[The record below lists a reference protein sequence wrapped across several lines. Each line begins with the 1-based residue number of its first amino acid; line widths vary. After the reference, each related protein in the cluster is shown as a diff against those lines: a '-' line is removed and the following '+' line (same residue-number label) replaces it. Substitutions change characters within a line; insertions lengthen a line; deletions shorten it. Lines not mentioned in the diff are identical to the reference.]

1 MRQFAT
7 QYATRKQRQLLQ
19 SIGVPHV
26 RGRTRSVA
34 MALIESAIA
43 AGKLP
48 PDRLT
53 DDQKASIPIE
63 QRLAAK
69 KTIRE

>member
-1 MRQFAT
+1 
-7 QYATRKQRQLLQ
+7 
-19 SIGVPHV
+19 
-26 RGRTRSVA
+26 

-48 PDRLT
+48 PDCLT